1 MGMTE
6 GPVGENINKKRFM
19 VYPGNNYKELYW
31 DVFQSIL
38 LLVTCVLT
46 PFTLAFSEELEVI
59 VWYRQMNNAID
70 ICFALDIILNF
81 NLAYQDEAY
90 AVIDDRML
98 IAKMYAKTWFLIDFL
113 AVLPFE
119 GIVKLFAQ
127 MG

>member
-1 MGMTE
+1 
-6 GPVGENINKKRFM
+6 M

-46 PFTLAFSEELEVI
+46 PFTLAFSDELADV
-59 VWYRQMNNAID
+59 VWYSSMNAAID
-70 ICFALDIILNF
+70 SCFALDIILNF

-90 AVIDDRML
+90 AVVDDRWL
-98 IAKMYAKTWFLIDFL
+98 VAKGYFRTWFLIDFL

-119 GIVKLFAQ
+119 ALVLGVSRL
-127 MG
+127 G

>member
-6 GPVGENINKKRFM
+6 GPVQNINKKRCM

-46 PFTLAFSEELEVI
+46 PFTLAFSDELADV
-59 VWYRQMNNAID
+59 VWYTQMNLTID
-70 ICFALDIILNF
+70 VFFGMDILLNF

-90 AVIDDRML
+90 AVVDDRWL
-98 IAKMYAKTWFLIDFL
+98 IAKMYFKTWFLIDFL
-113 AVLPFE
+113 AILPFE
-119 GIVKLFAQ
+119 AIVQFF
-127 MG
+127 GS

>member
-1 MGMTE
+1 
-6 GPVGENINKKRFM
+6 M

-46 PFTLAFSEELEVI
+46 PFTLAFSDELADV
-59 VWYRQMNNAID
+59 VWYSSLNAAID
-70 ICFALDIILNF
+70 CCFALDIILNF

-90 AVIDDRML
+90 AVEDDRWL
-98 IAKMYAKTWFLIDFL
+98 VAKRYFHSWFLIDFL

-119 GIVKLFAQ
+119 ALVLGVSRL
-127 MG
+127 G